1 MTTAFTIFVKQA
13 VREQRILFIIS
24 RDVPNQQTMQ
34 AIEEIQMLKK
44 VPNKKVYASFSE
56 LLEDVQN
63 EV

>member
-1 MTTAFTIFVKQA
+1 MTTAFTTFVKQA
-13 VREQRILFIIS
+13 VREQRIPFIIS

-44 VPNKKVYASFSE
+44 APNKKVYASFSE